1 MNENLLHW
9 FCVPPSIPLADHDTR
24 ALAGSDRMEF
34 PFEGDRLPGYGWGEG
49 RTVLLLHGWG
59 SRASHLAHIARA
71 IARAG
76 FRTVAFDAPAHTSS
90 TGRELKKTTSSM
102 FEYGRAV
109 SAVAKA
115 LGPLYAVVGH
125 SLGAISSVF
134 CTAGFKMFAD
144 HRISADA
151 MALLSIAP
159 SLADIL
165 SSFCRQ
171 HGLNEVEGV
180 ELKESL
186 EEGFSF
192 SVEDY
197 EVQRALPAVEAKLL
211 FVHDTRDEEFPIDG
225 IRALHRAFPATKLFE
240 TEGSGHQK
248 ILMNRAMLR
257 RVLEFLKDPQGG
269 E

>member
-1 MNENLLHW
+1 MNEDLLHR
-9 FCVPPSIPLADHDTR
+9 FCLPPSIPLAEHDTR

-34 PFEGDRLPGYGWGEG
+34 PFEGDRLPGYAWGEG

-59 SRASHLAHIARA
+59 SRASHFAHIGRA
-71 IARAG
+71 IARSG
-76 FRTVAFDAPAHTSS
+76 FRTVAFDAPAHTS
-90 TGRELKKTTSSM
+90 TGRVLKKTTSSM

-115 LGPLYAVVGH
+115 LGPLYAIVGH

-134 CTAGFKMFAD
+134 CAAGFKMFAD
-144 HRISADA
+144 YRISAEA
-151 MALLSIAP
+151 MALVSIAP
-159 SLADIL
+159 SMADIWC
-165 SSFCRQ
+165 SFCRQ
-171 HGLNEVEGV
+171 HALSEAEGA

-192 SVEDY
+192 NFKDY
-197 EVQRALPAVEAKLL
+197 EVRMALPAVTAKLL
-211 FVHDTRDEEFPIDG
+211 FVHDTRDEEFPIDD
-225 IRALHRAFPATKLFE
+225 IRALHRAFPASALFE

-257 RVLEFLKDPQGG
+257 RVQEFLLDPRGG
-269 E
+269 

>member
-1 MNENLLHW
+1 MNEDLLHR
-9 FCVPPSIPLADHDTR
+9 FCTPPAIPLAEHDTR
-24 ALAGSDRMEF
+24 ALAGADLMEF
-34 PFEGDRLPGYGWGEG
+34 LFEGDRLEGYGWGEG

-59 SRASHLAHIARA
+59 SRASHLSHIGRA

-76 FRTVAFDAPAHTSS
+76 FRAVAFDAPAHTS
-90 TGRELKKTTSSM
+90 TGRELKKATSSM

-109 SAVAKA
+109 SAVTKA

-134 CTAGFKMFAD
+134 CAAGFKMFAD
-144 HRISADA
+144 YRIYADA
-151 MALLSIAP
+151 MALMSIPPA
-159 SLADIL
+159 LADIL
-165 SSFCRQ
+165 QSFCRL
-171 HGLNEVEGV
+171 HGLSEAEGV

-192 SVEDY
+192 RVDDYVVE
-197 EVQRALPAVEAKLL
+197 RALPAVAAKLL
-211 FVHDTRDEEFPIDG
+211 FIHDTQDEEFSIDG
-225 IRALHRAFPATKLFE
+225 VRALHWAFPASKLFE

-257 RVLEFLKDPQGG
+257 RVLEFLADPRKG
-269 E
+269 